1 LRSHLKELA
10 GIEMNGRQIRNAV
23 NTGRQLAMF
32 KNKALDF
39 ECMRYCINV
48 SQRFDTYLKGI
59 NEGMDDEDM
68 AREDRL
74 R

>member
-1 LRSHLKELA
+1 MKELA
-10 GIEMNGRQIRNAV
+10 DFEMNGRQIRNAV
-23 NTGRQLAMF
+23 TTGRQLAMF
-32 KNKALDF
+32 KGKPLDF
-39 ECMRYCINV
+39 ECLRHCIVV
-48 SQRFDTYLKGI
+48 SRRFDNYLMSI